1 MSSFEVNTPVSIQMQ
16 EELDML
22 FKRKSEA
29 LCSME
34 SMENEE
40 EIFSRHNSKSTA
52 YTDHIRSELSDNED
66 EEEEC
71 EYILISSRSDNQFT
85 LRLNQQIQKLTE
97 NKIFNQIKSNLC

>member
-1 MSSFEVNTPVSIQMQ
+1 MSSFESCKSSSN
-16 EELDML
+16 ELDML

-29 LCSME
+29 LSSME
-34 SMENEE
+34 SFETEE
-40 EIFSRHNSKSTA
+40 ESFSRKNSISL
-52 YTDHIRSELSDNED
+52 DSSEDNQSESSDIEG
-66 EEEEC
+66 